1 MNKEMVEFV
10 VYLLLPILLM
20 KYYTVALKFLLLI
33 YQLNLLKTVQYYFW
47 IRFQSS
53 ESWICKNIYYYDQI
67 KVFHGR

>member
-20 KYYTVALKFLLLI
+20 KYLYISIKIFTVDLF
-33 YQLNLLKTVQYYFW
+33 YQINLLKTVQYYFW

-53 ESWICKNIYYYDQI
+53 ESWICKNII
-67 KVFHGR
+67 MTK

>member
-20 KYYTVALKFLLLI
+20 KYLYSSIKIFTVDLF
-33 YQLNLLKTVQYYFW
+33 YQINLLKTVQYYFW

-53 ESWICKNIYYYDQI
+53 ESWICKNII
-67 KVFHGR
+67 MTK